1 MSSSTVAATAPAA
14 PRRRARSL
22 AGIVGGR
29 LLQLAALLVLI
40 STVLFFLLRLTGDPA
55 TVLAGEDADPAT
67 LDAIRAQYGLDRPLL
82 VQYAVFIGNVLM
94 LDFGTSLSNGQP
106 ALGLVFA
113 RVAPTMSLATAAIV
127 IDVVVALG
135 LGTWLGARVHTAGR
149 RVASVA
155 VFVAQGV
162 PAYVIGLL
170 LIQVFAVE
178 LGLLPS
184 VGAAGPASWV
194 LPSLTLAAFLA
205 PKLVRVVS
213 ANVAEA
219 MREDY
224 VRTARASGAGGL
236 GLLARHALPNALL
249 GAVAVVG
256 TQFAYLISGAL
267 ITEVIFGW
275 PGLGRLL
282 VDSVTRLDFPV
293 VQASVFVVALLVF
306 AVNTSLDVVF
316 RYVDPR
322 LRDAR
327 A

>member
-106 ALGLVFA
+106 ALGLVFT